1 MFRTARH
8 LVAALLLVGAVGAC
22 TAAAA
27 TTAPA
32 SNPTATASAAVGT
45 PTAAPSAA
53 APSAAAPSAAAPSAA
68 APSAAA
74 PTTEG
79 ETPSAAT
86 SGGALGGP
94 VAAGGNF
101 CGLLGPGDFAAV
113 GVSGARTPTK
123 NSDGPSDAYCVYSG
137 ISGATGGI
145 EFDIFIGDPV
155 SSYQQ
160 IVANGHLIADTTGDL
175 PGVDNVGTVMN
186 GPGNMAAIGVQK
198 GAMTFDIDVPT
209 APNARPQLIALAK
222 LVLQRGSALSH

>member
-8 LVAALLLVGAVGAC
+8 IAAALLLISAVGAC
-22 TAAAA
+22 TAAGA

-32 SNPTATASAAVGT
+32 SNPAATASTAVAVSAVPSAAV
-45 PTAAPSAA
+45 PTAAVPSAA
-53 APSAAAPSAAAPSAA
+53 APSP
-68 APSAAA
+68 
-74 PTTEG
+74 
-79 ETPSAAT
+79 AT
-86 SGGALGGP
+86 SGGALGGS
-94 VAAGGNF
+94 VAKGGNF

-123 NSDGPSDAYCVYSG
+123 NSDGPADAYCVYSG

-160 IVANGHLIADTTGDL
+160 IVANGALIADTTGDL

-209 APNARPQLIALAK
+209 GPKARAQLIALAK
-222 LVLQRGSALSH
+222 LVLERSSALSS

>member
-8 LVAALLLVGAVGAC
+8 IAAALLLISAVGAC
-22 TAAAA
+22 TAAGA

-32 SNPTATASAAVGT
+32 SNPAATASAAV
-45 PTAAPSAA
+45 AVSAVPSAA
-53 APSAAAPSAAAPSAA
+53 VPSAAVPSP
-68 APSAAA
+68 
-74 PTTEG
+74 
-79 ETPSAAT
+79 AT
-86 SGGALGGP
+86 SGGALGGS
-94 VAAGGNF
+94 VAKGGNF

-123 NSDGPSDAYCVYSG
+123 NSDGPADAYCVYSG

-160 IVANGHLIADTTGDL
+160 IVANGALIADTTGDL

-209 APNARPQLIALAK
+209 GPKARAQLIALAK
-222 LVLQRGSALSH
+222 LVLERSSALSS

>member
-1 MFRTARH
+1 MFRTSRH
-8 LVAALLLVGAVGAC
+8 LLAALLLASAVGGC

-32 SNPTATASAAVGT
+32 SNPTATASAAGGGA

-53 APSAAAPSAAAPSAA
+53 TPSAAVPSAAVPSAA
-68 APSAAA
+68 VPSAAV
-74 PTTEG
+74 
-79 ETPSAAT
+79 PSAAT
-86 SGGALGGP
+86 SGGALGGT

-101 CGLLGPGDFAAV
+101 CELLGPGDFAAV
-113 GVSGARTPTK
+113 GVSGARAPTK

-175 PGVDNVGTVMN
+175 PSVDAVGTVMN
-186 GPGNMAAIGVQK
+186 GPGNMAAIGARK
-198 GAMTFDIDVPT
+198 GTMTFDIDVPT
-209 APNARPQLIALAK
+209 GPNARAQLIALAK
-222 LVLQRGSALSH
+222 LVLQRSSALSH

>member
-27 TTAPA
+27 TTVPA

-53 APSAAAPSAAAPSAA
+53 V
-68 APSAAA
+68 

-79 ETPSAAT
+79 ETPSPAT

-94 VAAGGNF
+94 VASGGNF

-113 GVSGARTPTK
+113 GVSGARAPTK
-123 NSDGPSDAYCVYSG
+123 NSDGIADAYCVYSG
-137 ISGATGGI
+137 TSGATGGI

-160 IVANGHLIADTTGDL
+160 IVANGALIADTTGDL
-175 PGVDNVGTVMN
+175 PGVDAVGTVVN
-186 GPGNMAAIGVQK
+186 GPGNMAAIGVKK

-209 APNARPQLIALAK
+209 GPNARAQLIALAK
-222 LVLQRGSALSH
+222 LVLQRSSALSH

>member
-1 MFRTARH
+1 MFRTSRH
-8 LVAALLLVGAVGAC
+8 LLAALLLASAVGGC

-32 SNPTATASAAVGT
+32 SNPTATASAAGGGA

-53 APSAAAPSAAAPSAA
+53 VPSAAVPSAAVPSAA
-68 APSAAA
+68 V
-74 PTTEG
+74 
-79 ETPSAAT
+79 PSAAT
-86 SGGALGGP
+86 SGGALGGT

-101 CGLLGPGDFAAV
+101 CELLGPGDFAAV

-123 NSDGPSDAYCVYSG
+123 NSDGPADAYCLYSG
-137 ISGATGGI
+137 MSGSTGGI
-145 EFDIFIGDPV
+145 EFDIFIGDPL

-160 IVANGHLIADTTGDL
+160 IVANGALIADATTGL
-175 PGVDNVGTVMN
+175 PGVDAVGTVMN

-209 APNARPQLIALAK
+209 GPKARAQLIALAK
-222 LVLQRGSALSH
+222 LVLQRSSALSS

>member
-8 LVAALLLVGAVGAC
+8 LVAALLLVGAVGGC

-32 SNPTATASAAVGT
+32 SNPTATASAAGGGA
-45 PTAAPSAA
+45 PTAVPSAA
-53 APSAAAPSAAAPSAA
+53 VPSAAV
-68 APSAAA
+68 
-74 PTTEG
+74 
-79 ETPSAAT
+79 PSAAT
-86 SGGALGGP
+86 SGGALGGT

-101 CGLLGPGDFAAV
+101 CELLGPGDFAAV
-113 GVSGARTPTK
+113 GVSGARAPTK

-175 PGVDNVGTVMN
+175 PGVDAVGTVMN
-186 GPGNMAAIGVQK
+186 GPGNMAAIGARK
-198 GAMTFDIDVPT
+198 GTMTFDIDVPT
-209 APNARPQLIALAK
+209 GPNARAQLIALAK
-222 LVLQRGSALSH
+222 LVLQRSSALSS

>member
-8 LVAALLLVGAVGAC
+8 IAAALLLISAVGAC
-22 TAAAA
+22 TAAGA
-27 TTAPA
+27 TIAPA
-32 SNPTATASAAVGT
+32 SNPAATASTAVAVS
-45 PTAAPSAA
+45 AAPSAVPSA
-53 APSAAAPSAAAPSAA
+53 VPSAAVPSAAVPS
-68 APSAAA
+68 P
-74 PTTEG
+74 
-79 ETPSAAT
+79 AT
-86 SGGALGGP
+86 SGGALGGS
-94 VAAGGNF
+94 VAKGGNF

-123 NSDGPSDAYCVYSG
+123 NSDGPADAYCVYSG

-160 IVANGHLIADTTGDL
+160 IVANGALIADTTGDL

-209 APNARPQLIALAK
+209 GPKARAQLIALAK
-222 LVLQRGSALSH
+222 LVLERSSALSS

>member
-8 LVAALLLVGAVGAC
+8 IAAALLLISAVGAC
-22 TAAAA
+22 TAAGA

-32 SNPTATASAAVGT
+32 SNPAATASTAVAVS
-45 PTAAPSAA
+45 AAPSAVPSA
-53 APSAAAPSAAAPSAA
+53 VPSAAVPSAAVPS
-68 APSAAA
+68 P
-74 PTTEG
+74 
-79 ETPSAAT
+79 AT
-86 SGGALGGP
+86 SGGALGGS
-94 VAAGGNF
+94 VAKGGNF

-123 NSDGPSDAYCVYSG
+123 NSDGPADAYCVYSG

-160 IVANGHLIADTTGDL
+160 IVANGALIADTTGDL

-209 APNARPQLIALAK
+209 GPKARAQLIALAK
-222 LVLQRGSALSH
+222 LVLERSSALSS